1 MLSAPLKERF
11 YFRNR
16 TTYLVGIAYTICKA
30 LASSTNEVIGIA
42 GVGSL
47 NRTHETYV
55 VGHSLTNR
63 PPNVMQELFDVITSG
78 LSTG

>member
-16 TTYLVGIAYTICKA
+16 TKYLVGIAYTICKA
-30 LASSTNEVIGIA
+30 QASSTNEVISIA

-47 NRTHETYV
+47 NKTHETYA
-55 VGHSLTNR
+55 VGHSLRNR
-63 PPNVMQELFDVITSG
+63 PPDVMHELFDVITSG
-78 LSTG
+78 LLTG

>member
-1 MLSAPLKERF
+1 MLSAHLKERC

-30 LASSTNEVIGIA
+30 LTSSNNEVISIA

-47 NRTHETYV
+47 NTTHETYV

-63 PPNVMQELFDVITSG
+63 PLM
-78 LSTG
+78 